1 MLELISVICRIFD
14 FSPSNTEC
22 IRTKM
27 SITHITRTNSKMNKF
42 CRDQKISKDQKKEK
56 EVCLQGLKTKY
67 FLQGL
72 KAKSGIFA

>member
-1 MLELISVICRIFD
+1 
-14 FSPSNTEC
+14 
-22 IRTKM
+22 
-27 SITHITRTNSKMNKF
+27 MNKF